1 MKKIILALMMLALAS
16 PAFAQIKKPQIT
28 GNIVADTKANLGSGS
43 VGTGS
48 VSSNLLQALDDKFL
62 PDLIYAKKLSDA
74 SGNKI
79 TGTCYQAWID
89 IIQKRKTAVTNA
101 DGTPMDLPQP
111 RIITDFEKAVEL
123 RNALQP
129 ESDFMIACSPVANMV
144 KQDMIK
150 FIGVIL
156 GGGISLTTLGIGL

>member
-1 MKKIILALMMLALAS
+1 MRILALIFAVFFTTSVFAQSPLPKPRLNLPIDPLGLNEKVGGGS
-16 PAFAQIKKPQIT
+16 PA
-28 GNIVADTKANLGSGS
+28 
-43 VGTGS
+43 
-48 VSSNLLQALDDKFL
+48 SNLLGALDDKLL
-62 PDLIYAKKLSDA
+62 PDLLYAKKLADA
-74 SGNKI
+74 AGNKI
-79 TGTCYQAWID
+79 TGNCYQSWID

-111 RIITDFEKAVEL
+111 RLITDFEKAVEL

-144 KQDMIK
+144 KQDMVK

-156 GGGISLTTLGIGL
+156 GGGISLTTLGVGL

>member
-1 MKKIILALMMLALAS
+1 MKKIILALVMLAVAS
-16 PAFAQIKKPQIT
+16 PAFAQKPKLQLPI
-28 GNIVADTKANLGSGS
+28 DPLGLNQKPLIGS
-43 VGTGS
+43 ATS
-48 VSSNLLQALDDKFL
+48 TNLLQALDDKLL
-62 PDLIYAKKLSDA
+62 PDLLYAKKLSDA

>member
-1 MKKIILALMMLALAS
+1 MRKIILALMILSLAS
-16 PAFAQIKKPQIT
+16 PAFAQGQKPKIQLPIDPLGLNQKSLT
-28 GNIVADTKANLGSGS
+28 G
-43 VGTGS
+43 GTAS
-48 VSSNLLQALDDKFL
+48 TNLLQALDDKLL
-62 PDLIYAKKLSDA
+62 PDLLYAKKLSDA

-79 TGTCYQAWID
+79 TGTCYQSWID

-156 GGGISLTTLGIGL
+156 GGGISLSALGIGL

>member
-1 MKKIILALMMLALAS
+1 MKRLMIVALALLLTS

-28 GNIVADTKANLGSGS
+28 GNLPADIKANLGVGGTSAGS
-43 VGTGS
+43 PAG
-48 VSSNLLQALDDKFL
+48 NLLQALDDKLL
-62 PDLIYAKKLSDA
+62 PDLLYAKKLADA

-79 TGTCYQAWID
+79 TGVCYQAWID

-144 KQDMIK
+144 KQDMVK

-156 GGGISLTTLGIGL
+156 GGGISLSALGIGL